1 MLVSKADQSH
11 YQDDYLEAGQCCE
24 DDDVKVC
31 KATTKM
37 MISMR
42 NKLLGGDKCGIVVQ
56 SPLDYPLS
64 ADLDLGHHHH
74 HYYRHHRHHDCDHH
88 QHFHSWII
96 R

>member
-1 MLVSKADQSH
+1 MKMLVSKADQSH
-11 YQDDYLEAGQCCE
+11 YQDDYLEAGQCNE

-74 HYYRHHRHHDCDHH
+74 HHHHHDCDHY
-88 QHFHSWII
+88 QHFHRWII
-96 R
+96 C